1 MLSTN
6 RFDKLPSQV
15 HTPFKNIFVGNCK
28 TVTTNHTV
36 CGCRILTKTL
46 EKKKEQQFENKE
58 DQNRPKYV
66 NSFLNYD
73 SQVRSSTRFGSLT
86 VFHFSFLSI
95 VSISLSR

>member
-36 CGCRILTKTL
+36 RGCRILTKTL
-46 EKKKEQQFENKE
+46 EKSGNFKIKKIKT
-58 DQNRPKYV
+58 D
-66 NSFLNYD
+66 
-73 SQVRSSTRFGSLT
+73 
-86 VFHFSFLSI
+86 LSM
-95 VSISLSR
+95 